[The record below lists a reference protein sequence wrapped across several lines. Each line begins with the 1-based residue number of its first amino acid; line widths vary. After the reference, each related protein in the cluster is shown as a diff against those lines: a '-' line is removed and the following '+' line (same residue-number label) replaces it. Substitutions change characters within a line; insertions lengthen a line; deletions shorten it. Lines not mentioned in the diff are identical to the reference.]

1 MFEYPPATIPLLAF
15 PLEIDQRGIGKYYQN
30 YRVEIFVLEI
40 MIFSALMYGLVQS
53 ELLRKTKNL
62 RVWAALTFYII
73 AGVVAKDYWYEGLDL
88 VFFGSLTIGFVFL
101 LMNHAHAFIKRVGV
115 WAMLWLSVALKVMT
129 APLAF
134 PLFLT
139 RTLSLKKELLA
150 CFIGGVLI
158 WGVPVVLYRSSLS
171 VFITFHARRPMK
183 YGAFGTYIVEVIND
197 YTKTEHRLVEGPD
210 FPMVGPIAKNITIAS
225 AIGFPLAVLAFLM
238 YSYTQGKEFPSGKLG
253 RFARFEYMVRMA
265 IIYVFLQFLTGKT
278 FSSPFHIWYVPLLT
292 VYPFRHFSKQMFSY
306 VMALLMIGLDT
317 TPYIQAPKDV
327 IAFVYTPWTR
337 IRDAFRFLPMMV
349 MLWIFARVRGE
360 KHG

>member
-15 PLEIDQRGIGKYYQN
+15 PLEMDQRGVGKYYQN

-40 MIFSALMYGLVQS
+40 VIFAALVYGLIQS

-62 RVWAALTFYII
+62 RVWAALTFYVI
-73 AGVVAKDYWYEGLDL
+73 AGVIAKDYWYEGLDL

-101 LMNHAHAFIKRVGV
+101 LMDDTHAFFKRVGV
-115 WAMLWLSVALKVMT
+115 WTMLWLSVGLKVMT
-129 APLAF
+129 TPLAF

-171 VFITFHARRPMK
+171 VFVTFHARRPMK

-225 AIGFPLAVLAFLM
+225 AIGFPLAVLVFLM
-238 YSYTQGKEFPSGKLG
+238 YAHTQGKEFPSGKLG
-253 RFARFEYMVRMA
+253 RFARFEYMTRMA

-292 VYPFRHFSKQMFSY
+292 VYPFRYFSKQMFSY

-327 IAFVYTPWTR
+327 IAFVHTPWTR
-337 IRDAFRFLPMMV
+337 IRDVFRFLPMMV
-349 MLWIFARVRGE
+349 TFWIFARVRGE
-360 KHG
+360 KHA